1 MDAKFFPQTAELLR
15 FLPEIILTI
24 AGTLLLVLEGFKKDE
39 DSVFRPILSEYYG
52 KRKASKKIYMEIED
66 EIEQLKAK
74 MNTL

>member
-39 DSVFRPILSEYYG
+39 DSRSVISTLAAISIGLAILG
-52 KRKASKKIYMEIED
+52 
-66 EIEQLKAK
+66 
-74 MNTL
+74 

>member
-39 DSVFRPILSEYYG
+39 DSRSVIS
-52 KRKASKKIYMEIED
+52 
-66 EIEQLKAK
+66 
-74 MNTL
+74 TLAAISMDSCTVGTPRWRCQPEKSVPS